1 MDGTRIRQ
9 INESQNEVQ
18 RLTHRTLLS
27 LLQCFDHDQTL
38 FYPSVQEQEINDPPT
53 PTVRDSALALM
64 AIEEARDSMS
74 RRRDTPTIDL
84 ITFEQELQDNLKS
97 CDGAKLKPI
106 SYYPYRN
113 LVFNKTL
120 KYITARDS
128 GKVYKIL
135 GNKAERD
142 SIPRPF
148 QQREAFTC
156 ACILSLLNT
165 YPRGSTHTDVYMEAL
180 DTVLEELVRPYPPH
194 YLFGGASLTR
204 TEPHAFVAYMCLRS
218 LAGLAE
224 VVKKR
229 AKEHLALADLI
240 GEMDRWLSNNEEH
253 PIRKLHNNWSSFE
266 YFVAES
272 ARSFENPVGLRSVIE
287 KLKSI
292 FPIDPVTR
300 QETREV
306 PASNIA
312 AQLIDALKNGFTEQD
327 PTSTGTMEWLNR
339 FAGLVEKKLSEID
352 RIIGEQYIEL
362 NNRWEDI
369 RGHSGRLAEPGR
381 ISMEVKRAHLE
392 TAGTVWRRAF
402 FEGMRYVLKCTQKSY
417 ETLTANGNLTQLA
430 FSIRNAGE
438 QWMRSAERTKRYV
451 AKFAKWAR
459 AELNRQI
466 SLHAAKVNFDPVQL
480 AFALRICHDL
490 DPEIDKDVLTEGLE
504 IVLKKQEPDGTWPS
518 GAPFVYF
525 KNTLAAVYVANL
537 EIMNAVMPLIIE
549 RDVSRYHSYVER
561 VFQWLQANRRDVPFH
576 SRKHSVVGWST
587 DRIYDTGR
595 IDLWM
600 TAAALKFLV
609 SYRALLQGMVNLEIA
624 QTYDLSTPKL
634 KWSEIVDSELQRE
647 YSKRVTT
654 EIYEKFVRPF
664 KDTGASTHSGMV
676 LHGPPGTSKSTLAQ
690 AIANELGW
698 NMVTIT
704 PSDFVRGGIEKSEEV
719 ARNLFKDLKILR
731 ETVVLFDELDEMLR
745 DRSDE
750 TAQTDIAM
758 LRFLIP
764 GMLPKLQELKQY
776 GEKNRLIF
784 IIATNYIDRLDSA
797 VVRAGRIDSQ
807 FVLVPPDESSRYCLL
822 RKFMENKPLFKRW
835 VPEARERTAILLAR
849 STQGWVYKELEGLID
864 AVEIEAPNNWGEAPP
879 TEDEALMNGLGKK
892 PLDGPIRWFRTYK
905 ILERQAS
912 LNLFHFYRHRE
923 AETAVGELIR
933 VLGSYGVKDTDRE
946 GRLKQ
951 EELIKHICGRSAA
964 RLYKQTS
971 RPLTARA
978 A

>member
-1 MDGTRIRQ
+1 MDGFRIRQ
-9 INESQNEVQ
+9 ISESQNEVQ

-27 LLQCFDHDQTL
+27 LLQCFDHVQTL
-38 FYPSVQEQEINDPPT
+38 FYPNVQERETNGPPR
-53 PTVRDSALALM
+53 PTVRDSALVLM

-74 RRRDTPTIDL
+74 RRRDAPTIASD
-84 ITFEQELQDNLKS
+84 TFKKELEDNLKS
-97 CDGAKLKPI
+97 FDRGKLKPI
-106 SYYPYRN
+106 SYDSYRN

-120 KYITARDS
+120 KYITDRNSGQVSQILGMEAKRDS
-128 GKVYKIL
+128 VPH
-135 GNKAERD
+135 A
-142 SIPRPF
+142 F
-148 QQREAFTC
+148 QEREAFTC

-165 YPRGSTHTDVYMEAL
+165 YPRGTTHTDVYMEAL
-180 DTVLEELVRPYPPH
+180 DKVLEELVRPYPPH

-218 LAGLAE
+218 LTGLAE

-229 AKEHLALADLI
+229 AIEHLTLADLI
-240 GEMDRWLSNNEEH
+240 GDINQWLSHNEEH
-253 PIRKLHNNWSSFE
+253 PIRKLHNDWSSFE
-266 YFVAES
+266 YFVAEK

-287 KLKSI
+287 QLKKL
-292 FPIDPVTR
+292 FPVDPVAR
-300 QETREV
+300 QKTKEV

-312 AQLIDALKNGFTEQD
+312 TQLIDALKNGFTED
-327 PTSTGTMEWLNR
+327 PTAKGTMEWLDR
-339 FAGLVEKKLSEID
+339 FAGLVERKLSEID
-352 RIIGEQYIEL
+352 HIIGEQYVDL
-362 NNRWEDI
+362 NNRWTAI
-369 RGHSGRLAEPGR
+369 KVNSGPQAEPGR
-381 ISMEVKRAHLE
+381 ISMEVKRAHLQA
-392 TAGTVWRRAF
+392 AGTVWRRAF
-402 FEGMRYVLKCTQKSY
+402 FEGMRYVLRCTRESY
-417 ETLTANGNLTQLA
+417 EKLPAIGDLTQLA
-430 FSIRNAGE
+430 DSVRIAGE
-438 QWMRSAERTKRYV
+438 QWLRSAERTKRYL
-451 AKFAKWAR
+451 AKFSKWAR
-459 AELNRQI
+459 AELNKQI
-466 SLHAAKVNFDPVQL
+466 SLHAAKLNFDPVQL

-490 DPEIDKDVLTEGLE
+490 DPDIDKDVLTAGLE
-504 IVLKKQEPDGTWPS
+504 IVLTKQEPDGTWPS
-518 GAPFVYF
+518 GAPYVYF
-525 KNTLAAVYVANL
+525 KNTLAAVYVAHL

-549 RDVSRYHSYVER
+549 RDVSQYHSYVER
-561 VFQWLQANRRDVPFH
+561 VFHWLQANRRDVRFYN
-576 SRKHSVVGWST
+576 SKYSVVGWST

-609 SYRALLQGMVNLEIA
+609 SYRSLLQDMVNLEIA
-624 QTYDLSTPKL
+624 QTYDLSRPKL
-634 KWSEIVDSELQRE
+634 RWSEIVDSELQRE
-647 YSKRVTT
+647 YSKQVTT
-654 EIYEKFVRPF
+654 EIYEKYVRPF

-704 PSDFVRGGIEKSEEV
+704 PSDFVKGGIEKSEEV
-719 ARNLFKDLKILR
+719 ARNLFKELKILR

-750 TAQTDIAM
+750 TQTDIAM

-797 VVRAGRIDSQ
+797 VVRAGGIDSQ

-822 RKFMENKPLFKRW
+822 RKFMGNKPLFKCW
-835 VPEARERTAILLAR
+835 KPEERERVAILLAR

-864 AVEIEAPNNWGEAPP
+864 AVEIEAPKDWGQAPP
-879 TEDEALMNGLGKK
+879 TEENLLKVLGKEQ
-892 PLDGPIRWFRTYK
+892 LDGPIRWFKTYK

-912 LNLFHFYRHRE
+912 LNLFDFYRHRD
-923 AETAVGELIR
+923 AHTAVAELIR
-933 VLGSYGVKDTDRE
+933 VLGSYGVTDRDGE

-964 RLYKQTS
+964 RQYKQTS
-971 RPLTARA
+971 GPLRA